1 MNKPRASKYIF
12 WTTAIFLI
20 LPLLVLLFYSF
31 NESRSFT
38 WTGFSF
44 IWYEKLFNESAQLW
58 QAVNNSLIVAL
69 VSSLIATVIGSL
81 GAIAINWYKFFF
93 KPYAT
98 ALSFL
103 PLVLP
108 EIVLGVS
115 ILVFF
120 NMIGL
125 PLGMV
130 SVIIANSLIVA
141 LVSSLIATVIGS
153 LGAIAINW
161 YKFFF
166 KPYAT
171 ALSFLPLVLPEIVLG
186 VSILVFFNM
195 IGLPL
200 GMVSVIIAHT
210 TFTLPFV
217 LLMVMARLSEF
228 DFSIIEA
235 SRDLGAT
242 ELQTLLRVIIPISMP
257 GIISGFLTAFTLSL
271 EDFVVTLF
279 VAGPG
284 SSTLPLY
291 IFSAIR
297 FGVTPTIN
305 AFSVLLI
312 AVTVLLAVSVHR
324 LFKYLIKA

>member
-1 MNKPRASKYIF
+1 MNKPHLSRMVF
-12 WTTAIFLI
+12 WGTSIFLM
-20 LPLLVLLFYSF
+20 LPLLVLLLYSF
-31 NESRSFT
+31 NAGRSFT
-38 WTGFSF
+38 WTGFSWV
-44 IWYEKLFNESAQLW
+44 WYEKLFTESAQLW
-58 QAVNNSLIVAL
+58 QAVWNSFIVA
-69 VSSLIATVIGSL
+69 VTSSIMSTLIGSL
-81 GAIAINWYKFFF
+81 GAIGINWYRFFY
-93 KPYAT
+93 KPYT
-98 ALSFL
+98 TGLSFL

-125 PLGMV
+125 PLGM
-130 SVIIANSLIVA
+130 I
-141 LVSSLIATVIGS
+141 
-153 LGAIAINW
+153 
-161 YKFFF
+161 
-166 KPYAT
+166 
-171 ALSFLPLVLPEIVLG
+171 
-186 VSILVFFNM
+186 
-195 IGLPL
+195 
-200 GMVSVIIAHT
+200 SVIIAHT

-242 ELQTLLRVIIPISMP
+242 ELQTLVRVIIPISMP
-257 GIISGFLTAFTLSL
+257 GIMSGFLTAFTLSL

-279 VAGPG
+279 VSGPG

-312 AVTVLLAVSVHR
+312 LVTVALAVSAQR
-324 LFKYLIKA
+324 LLKYLIKA

>member
-1 MNKPRASKYIF
+1 MNEPRVSRWIF
-12 WTTAIFLI
+12 WSTVVFLV
-20 LPLLVLLFYSF
+20 LPLLVLTLYSV
-31 NESRSFT
+31 NAGRTFT
-38 WTGFSF
+38 WTGFSL
-44 IWYEKLFNESAQLW
+44 IWYEKLFTESGQLW
-58 QAVNNSLIVAL
+58 QAVSNSLIVAV
-69 VSSLIATVIGSL
+69 VSSLVATLIGSL
-81 GAIAINWYKFFF
+81 GAIGINWYRFVFR
-93 KPYAT
+93 PYAT

-108 EIVLGVS
+108 EIVMGVS

-125 PLGMV
+125 PLGMF
-130 SVIIANSLIVA
+130 SVIVA
-141 LVSSLIATVIGS
+141 HI
-153 LGAIAINW
+153 
-161 YKFFF
+161 
-166 KPYAT
+166 
-171 ALSFLPLVLPEIVLG
+171 
-186 VSILVFFNM
+186 
-195 IGLPL
+195 
-200 GMVSVIIAHT
+200 

-242 ELQTLLRVIIPISMP
+242 EWQTLVRVIIPISMP
-257 GIISGFLTAFTLSL
+257 GILSGFLTAFTLSL

-279 VAGPG
+279 VSGPG

-312 AVTVLLAVSVHR
+312 LVTVALAVSAQR
-324 LFKYLIKA
+324 LLKYLVKA

>member
-1 MNKPRASKYIF
+1 
-12 WTTAIFLI
+12 
-20 LPLLVLLFYSF
+20 
-31 NESRSFT
+31 
-38 WTGFSF
+38 
-44 IWYEKLFNESAQLW
+44 
-58 QAVNNSLIVAL
+58 
-69 VSSLIATVIGSL
+69 
-81 GAIAINWYKFFF
+81 
-93 KPYAT
+93 
-98 ALSFL
+98 
-103 PLVLP
+103 
-108 EIVLGVS
+108 
-115 ILVFF
+115 
-120 NMIGL
+120 
-125 PLGMV
+125 
-130 SVIIANSLIVA
+130 
-141 LVSSLIATVIGS
+141 
-153 LGAIAINW
+153 
-161 YKFFF
+161 
-166 KPYAT
+166 
-171 ALSFLPLVLPEIVLG
+171 
-186 VSILVFFNM
+186 
-195 IGLPL
+195 
-200 GMVSVIIAHT
+200 
-210 TFTLPFV
+210 
-217 LLMVMARLSEF
+217 MARLSEF

>member
-1 MNKPRASKYIF
+1 MNKPRVSKYIF

-58 QAVNNSLIVAL
+58 QAVNNSLIVA
-69 VSSLIATVIGSL
+69 I
-81 GAIAINWYKFFF
+81 
-93 KPYAT
+93 
-98 ALSFL
+98 
-103 PLVLP
+103 
-108 EIVLGVS
+108 
-115 ILVFF
+115 
-120 NMIGL
+120 
-125 PLGMV
+125 
-130 SVIIANSLIVA
+130 
-141 LVSSLIATVIGS
+141 VSSLIATVIGS